1 MIICVSLFIQLYY
14 VLIYFEIVFQ
24 LFILEYL
31 PQTLKIVPL
40 VLVNKKIERENE
52 RSERKQAYIFLE
64 NAICNLQIVFWISI
78 WWKIL
83 RKIKILIET
92 FFILWIFFSIV
103 IFNISVC
110 LQKLYVSWI
119 FKEIFDKISIP
130 ILRDNFGLNIL
141 W

>member
-64 NAICNLQIVFWISI
+64 NAICNLQIVF
-78 WWKIL
+78 
-83 RKIKILIET
+83 
-92 FFILWIFFSIV
+92 
-103 IFNISVC
+103 
-110 LQKLYVSWI
+110 
-119 FKEIFDKISIP
+119 
-130 ILRDNFGLNIL
+130 
-141 W
+141 